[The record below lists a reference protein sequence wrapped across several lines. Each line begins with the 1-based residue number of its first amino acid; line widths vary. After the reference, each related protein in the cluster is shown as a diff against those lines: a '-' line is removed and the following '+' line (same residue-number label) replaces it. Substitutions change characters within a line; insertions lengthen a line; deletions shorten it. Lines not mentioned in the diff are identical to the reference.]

1 MSRTT
6 TVEVKIQD
14 TLDIRQASELA
25 RGIADLV
32 ENIAGTAAYSVTVIA
47 PYDQSWKEVKL
58 TREVE

>member
-14 TLDIRQASELA
+14 ALGIHEATELA
-25 RGIADLV
+25 RGIAELV
-32 ENIAGTAAYSVTVIA
+32 ENVAGPAAYKVAVIG

-58 TREVE
+58 TREAE